1 MDLGCGAKSFL
12 SSGTRSS
19 MVRVFL
25 ISSSNSVSRSSLT
38 GIFILQGGFCN
49 SMTCASAGSDSLC
62 CRESSANNIRQEP
75 AAIFMPRPKPLV
87 LIILDG
93 WGYRAETKA
102 NAIAL
107 ARKPTYDRLLREYPN
122 TLIHTSGPFVGLPE
136 GQMGN
141 SEVGHLNIGAGRIVH
156 MDITRIDL
164 MIQNGEFF
172 SHPVL
177 LAAMKHARVGE
188 RRLHLFGLV
197 SDGGVHSQQAHLY
210 ALLKM
215 AKQQGVDRVFV
226 HAFMDGRDT
235 LPTNGAGYL
244 EQLQQK
250 MREYNSG
257 QIASVS
263 GRYYAMDRDRRW
275 ERISKAYSAM
285 VFADAEGG
293 KQVDPVQ
300 GMKDSY
306 NKGVTDEFVIPFVCT
321 DKNGQ
326 ALATIRDEDACIC
339 FNFRADR
346 VRQITR
352 ALARN
357 SGLNAKGGSDLPGA
371 ADLDATIPRERLPKN
386 LHYVCMTQYDKNFSL
401 PVVIPPES
409 MANILANVMGGLN
422 MRNLRVA
429 ETEKYAHVTYFF
441 NGGVEQPFPGEERV
455 MVQSPKVATYDL
467 KPEMSAA
474 GIADA
479 VVKAAND
486 SAFDVVI
493 VNFANADMV
502 GHSGKLEPTIKAV
515 ETVDACLAQI
525 EKAVRA
531 RGGAMLIT
539 ADHGNAE
546 LMIDPVTGGPH
557 TAHTT
562 NPVPFIVIAEDAS
575 KYSLKPNGS
584 LRDISPTMLGML
596 GINEPGEM
604 TGADLRAFRIP

>member
-1 MDLGCGAKSFL
+1 MS
-12 SSGTRSS
+12 
-19 MVRVFL
+19 
-25 ISSSNSVSRSSLT
+25 
-38 GIFILQGGFCN
+38 
-49 SMTCASAGSDSLC
+49 
-62 CRESSANNIRQEP
+62 
-75 AAIFMPRPKPLV
+75 RPKPLV
-87 LIILDG
+87 LVILDG

-107 ARKPTYDRLLREYPN
+107 ARKPVYDRFLREYPN
-122 TLIHTSGPFVGLPE
+122 TLIQTSGPFVGLPE

-156 MDITRIDL
+156 MDITRIDT
-164 MIQNGEFF
+164 MIQSGAFF
-172 SHPVL
+172 SDPVL
-177 LAAMKHARVGE
+177 LKAMQHARTGG
-188 RRLHLFGLV
+188 RKLHLFGLV
-197 SDGGVHSQQAHLY
+197 SDGGVHSQQAHLH

-257 QIASVS
+257 RIATVN

-275 ERISKAYSAM
+275 ERIAKAFNAM
-285 VFADAEGG
+285 VFGQGEGG
-293 KQVDPVQ
+293 THADPVQ
-300 GMKDSY
+300 GVKESY
-306 NKGVTDEFVIPFVCT
+306 NKDVTDEFIVPFVCT
-321 DKNGQ
+321 DSRGEPVAKI
-326 ALATIRDEDACIC
+326 ADDDACIC

-346 VRQITR
+346 VREITR
-352 ALARN
+352 ALCRN
-357 SGLNAKGGSDLPGA
+357 SGLNAQGGRDLPGA
-371 ADLDATIPRERLPKN
+371 ADLDATIPLDRVPHGLQ
-386 LHYVCMTQYDKNFSL
+386 YVCMTQYDKNFSL

-441 NGGVEQPFPGEERV
+441 NGGVEQPFPGEERIV
-455 MVQSPKVATYDL
+455 VPSQKVATYDL

-474 GIADA
+474 GIADT
-479 VVKAAND
+479 VVKAVNEGT
-486 SAFDVVI
+486 FDVMI

-502 GHSGKLEPTIKAV
+502 GHSGKIEPTVKAV
-515 ETVDACLAQI
+515 ETVDACLGQI

-546 LMIDPVTGGPH
+546 LMVDPQTGGPH

-562 NPVPFIVIAEDAS
+562 NPVPFIVIADDAGR
-575 KYSLKPNGS
+575 YTLKSNGS

-596 GINEPGEM
+596 GVDEPREM
-604 TGADLRAFRIP
+604 TGSDLRVKKIG

>member
-1 MDLGCGAKSFL
+1 
-12 SSGTRSS
+12 
-19 MVRVFL
+19 
-25 ISSSNSVSRSSLT
+25 
-38 GIFILQGGFCN
+38 
-49 SMTCASAGSDSLC
+49 
-62 CRESSANNIRQEP
+62 
-75 AAIFMPRPKPLV
+75 MPRPKPLV
-87 LIILDG
+87 LVILDG

-141 SEVGHLNIGAGRIVH
+141 SEVGHLNMGAGRIVH

-177 LAAMKHARVGE
+177 VEGMKNARASG
-188 RRLHLFGLV
+188 RKLHLFGLL
-197 SDGGVHSQQAHLY
+197 SDGGVHSRQDHLY
-210 ALLKM
+210 ALVKM
-215 AKQQGVDRVFV
+215 AKQQGVDRVFI

-250 MREYNSG
+250 MREYNCG
-257 QIASVS
+257 KIATVS

-275 ERISKAYSAM
+275 ERIDKAYTAM
-285 VFADAEGG
+285 VDGKAEGG
-293 KQVDPVQ
+293 TSTDPVQ
-300 GMKDSY
+300 GMKNSY
-306 NKGVTDEFVIPFVCT
+306 NKDVTDEFVVPFVCT
-321 DKNGQ
+321 DERG
-326 ALATIRDEDACIC
+326 APLTTIGDDDSCIC

-352 ALARN
+352 TLCRN
-357 SGLNAKGGSDLPGA
+357 SGLNEKGGSDLPGA
-371 ADLDATIPRERLPKN
+371 ADLDATIARSRVPKN
-386 LHYVCMTQYDKNFSL
+386 LKYVCMTQYDKNFTL

-441 NGGVEQPFPGEERV
+441 NGGVETPFPGEERV

-474 GIADA
+474 GIAEA

-515 ETVDACLAQI
+515 ETVDACLAEI

-531 RGGAMLIT
+531 KGGAMLIT

-562 NPVPFIVIAEDAS
+562 NPVPFIVIAEDA
-575 KYSLKPNGS
+575 KQYTLKPNGS

-596 GINEPGEM
+596 GITEPKEM
-604 TGADLRAFRIP
+604 TGSDLRAKKS

>member
-1 MDLGCGAKSFL
+1 MA
-12 SSGTRSS
+12 
-19 MVRVFL
+19 
-25 ISSSNSVSRSSLT
+25 SRK
-38 GIFILQGGFCN
+38 
-49 SMTCASAGSDSLC
+49 
-62 CRESSANNIRQEP
+62 
-75 AAIFMPRPKPLV
+75 PKPVV

-164 MIQNGEFF
+164 LIQNGEFF

-177 LAAMKHARVGE
+177 VEAMKHARTGG
-188 RRLHLFGLV
+188 RKLHLFGLV
-197 SDGGVHSQQAHLY
+197 SDGGVHSRQEHLY

-215 AKQQGVDRVFV
+215 AKRQGVDRVFV

-235 LPTNGAGYL
+235 LPTNGVAYL
-244 EQLQQK
+244 QQLQQK

-257 QIASVS
+257 KIASVS

-275 ERISKAYSAM
+275 ERIAKAYSAM
-285 VFADAEGG
+285 VEGKAEGG
-293 KQVDPVQ
+293 FYADPVQ
-300 GMKDSY
+300 GIKDSY
-306 NKGVTDEFVIPFVCT
+306 NKGVTDEFVVPFVCT
-321 DKNGQ
+321 DPEKSNRGE
-326 ALATIRDEDACIC
+326 ALATIGDDDSCIC

-346 VRQITR
+346 VREITR
-352 ALARN
+352 ALCRN
-357 SGLNAKGGSDLPGA
+357 SGLNDKGGSDLPGA
-371 ADLDATIPRERLPKN
+371 PDLDATIPRDRVPKN
-386 LHYVCMTQYDKNFSL
+386 LKYVCMTQYDKNFKL
-401 PVVIPPES
+401 PIVIEPES

-441 NGGVEQPFPGEERV
+441 NGGVEQPFPGEYRV
-455 MVQSPKVATYDL
+455 MIPSPKVATYDL
-467 KPEMSAA
+467 KPEMSAE
-474 GIADA
+474 GIAQA
-479 VVKAAND
+479 VVKATND
-486 SAFDVVI
+486 GTFDVVI

-502 GHSGKLEPTIKAV
+502 GHSGKIEPTIKAV
-515 ETVDACLAQI
+515 ETVDACLGEI
-525 EKAVRA
+525 EKAVRTK
-531 RGGAMLIT
+531 GGAMLIT

-546 LMIDPVTGGPH
+546 MMIDPATGGPH

-562 NPVPFIVIAEDAS
+562 NPVPFIVIAEDA
-575 KYSLKPNGS
+575 KQYTLKPDGS

-596 GINEPGEM
+596 GIDEPKEM
-604 TGADLRAFRIP
+604 TGSDLRVKQS

>member
-1 MDLGCGAKSFL
+1 M
-12 SSGTRSS
+12 
-19 MVRVFL
+19 
-25 ISSSNSVSRSSLT
+25 
-38 GIFILQGGFCN
+38 
-49 SMTCASAGSDSLC
+49 
-62 CRESSANNIRQEP
+62 
-75 AAIFMPRPKPLV
+75 RPKPLV

-93 WGYRAETKA
+93 WGYSPQSEA

-164 MIQNGEFF
+164 MIQNGDFF
-172 SHPVL
+172 SQPTL
-177 LAAMKHARVGE
+177 IAAMKHARSGG

-197 SDGGVHSQQAHLY
+197 SDGGVHSQQEHLY

-215 AKQQGVDRVFV
+215 TKQQGVERVFV
-226 HAFMDGRDT
+226 HCFMDGRDT
-235 LPTNGAGYL
+235 LPTNGVGYL
-244 EQLQQK
+244 QQLQQR

-257 QIASVS
+257 QIASIN

-275 ERISKAYSAM
+275 ERILKAFNAM
-285 VFADAEGG
+285 VFGDGEGG
-293 KQVDPVQ
+293 KYVDPVQ
-300 GMKDSY
+300 GVKDSY
-306 NKGVTDEFVIPFVCT
+306 NKGVTDEFVVPFVCV
-321 DKNGQ
+321 DNKG
-326 ALATIRDEDACIC
+326 APLANIRNEDACIC

-352 ALARN
+352 ALARS
-357 SGLNAKGGSDLPGA
+357 SGLNPEEGRDLPGGE
-371 ADLDATIPRERLPKN
+371 DLDRLIPRDRAPKN
-386 LHYVCMTQYDKNFSL
+386 LHYVCMTRYDKNFTL

-409 MANILANVMGGLN
+409 IANILANVMGDEHL
-422 MRNLRVA
+422 RNLRVA

-441 NGGVEQPFPGEERV
+441 NGGVEQPFPGEDRV
-455 MVQSPKVATYDL
+455 LVPSPKVATYDL

-474 GIADA
+474 GIAQA
-479 VVKAAND
+479 VVGAVEEGT
-486 SAFDVVI
+486 FDVLV

-502 GHSGKLEPTIKAV
+502 GHSGKIEPTIKAV
-515 ETVDACLAQI
+515 ETVDTCLGEI

-531 RGGAMLIT
+531 KGGALLIT

-546 LMIDPVTGGPH
+546 MMIDPATGGPH

-562 NPVPFIVIAEDAS
+562 NPVPFIVVSENAQQFT
-575 KYSLKPNGS
+575 LKPNGS
-584 LRDISPTMLGML
+584 LRDISPTLLGML
-596 GINEPGEM
+596 GLPEPKEM
-604 TGADLRAFRIP
+604 TGQDLREAKIGSSRMG

>member
-1 MDLGCGAKSFL
+1 
-12 SSGTRSS
+12 
-19 MVRVFL
+19 
-25 ISSSNSVSRSSLT
+25 
-38 GIFILQGGFCN
+38 
-49 SMTCASAGSDSLC
+49 MT
-62 CRESSANNIRQEP
+62 
-75 AAIFMPRPKPLV
+75 RPKPLV

-93 WGYRAETKA
+93 WGYRAEQKA

-122 TLIHTSGPFVGLPE
+122 TLIHTSGHYVGLPD

-141 SEVGHLNIGAGRIVH
+141 SEVGHLNIGAGRVVH

-164 MIQNGEFF
+164 MIQNGDFF
-172 SHPVL
+172 KNPTL
-177 LAAMKHARVGE
+177 LSAMNHARIGG
-188 RRLHLFGLV
+188 RQLHLFGLV

-215 AKQQGVDRVFV
+215 AKENNVERVFV
-226 HAFMDGRDT
+226 HPFMDGRDT

-257 QIASVS
+257 KIATVS

-275 ERISKAYSAM
+275 ERIAKAFNVM
-285 VFADAEGG
+285 VTGNGEAAKHADPIKG
-293 KQVDPVQ
+293 V
-300 GMKDSY
+300 KDSY
-306 NKGVTDEFVIPFVCT
+306 NRGVTDEFIIPFVCT
-321 DKNGQ
+321 NARGEP
-326 ALATIRDEDACIC
+326 LATIRDDDACIA

-346 VRQITR
+346 MRQITR

-357 SGLNAKGGSDLPGA
+357 SGLSPQDGADLPDA
-371 ADLDATIPRERLPKN
+371 AGLDATIPRERVPKN
-386 LHYVCMTQYDKNFSL
+386 LKYICMTQYDKQFTL
-401 PVVIPPES
+401 PYVIPPES
-409 MANILANVMGGLN
+409 LTNILANVMANLEL
-422 MRNLRVA
+422 RNLRVA

-441 NGGVEQPFPGEERV
+441 NGGVEKPFPGEERV
-455 MVQSPKVATYDL
+455 LVPSPKVATYDL

-479 VVKAAND
+479 VVKAVGQN
-486 SAFDVVI
+486 SFDVIV

-502 GHSGKLEPTIKAV
+502 GHSGKIEPTVKAV

-525 EKAVRA
+525 ESAVRQH
-531 RGGAMLIT
+531 GGAMLIT

-546 LMIDPVTGGPH
+546 MMIDPATGGPH

-562 NPVPFIVIAEDAS
+562 NPVPLIALSEDHQRFQ
-575 KYSLKPNGS
+575 LRPGGS
-584 LRDISPTMLGML
+584 LQDISPTLLGLL
-596 GINEPGEM
+596 GIPQPKEM
-604 TGADLRAFRIP
+604 TGHDLRTPVK

>member
-1 MDLGCGAKSFL
+1 M
-12 SSGTRSS
+12 TR
-19 MVRVFL
+19 L
-25 ISSSNSVSRSSLT
+25 
-38 GIFILQGGFCN
+38 
-49 SMTCASAGSDSLC
+49 
-62 CRESSANNIRQEP
+62 
-75 AAIFMPRPKPLV
+75 KPLI

-188 RRLHLFGLV
+188 RRLHLFGLL

-215 AKQQGVDRVFV
+215 AKQNGVERVFV

-257 QIASVS
+257 QIATVN

-275 ERISKAYSAM
+275 ERITKAYNAM
-285 VFADAEGG
+285 VFGDGEGG
-293 KQVDPVQ
+293 QFPDPVQ
-300 GMKDSY
+300 GMKNSY
-306 NKGVTDEFVIPFVCT
+306 NNGVTDEFVVPFVCT

-326 ALATIRDEDACIC
+326 PLAAIRDDDACVC

-357 SGLNAKGGSDLPGA
+357 SGLNAQGGSDLPGA
-371 ADLDATIPRERLPKN
+371 ADLDATIPRDRVPKN

-409 MANILANVMGGLN
+409 MANILANVMGNRN

-441 NGGVEQPFPGEERV
+441 NGGVEQPFPGEERL

-479 VVKAAND
+479 VVKATED
-486 SAFDVVI
+486 GTFDVII

-502 GHSGKLEPTIKAV
+502 GHSGKIEPTVKAV
-515 ETVDACLAQI
+515 ETVDACLGRI
-525 EKAVRA
+525 ETAVRA
-531 RGGAMLIT
+531 KGGAMLIT

-546 LMIDPVTGGPH
+546 MMIDPATGGPH

-562 NPVPFIVIAEDAS
+562 NPVPFIVVAENARQFT
-575 KYSLKPNGS
+575 LKPNGS

-596 GINEPGEM
+596 QVDEPKEM
-604 TGADLRAFRIP
+604 TGHDLRAFLKNDQKR

>member
-1 MDLGCGAKSFL
+1 MH
-12 SSGTRSS
+12 
-19 MVRVFL
+19 
-25 ISSSNSVSRSSLT
+25 
-38 GIFILQGGFCN
+38 
-49 SMTCASAGSDSLC
+49 
-62 CRESSANNIRQEP
+62 
-75 AAIFMPRPKPLV
+75 RPKPLV

-156 MDITRIDL
+156 MDITRIDQ

-177 LAAMKHARVGE
+177 MAAMKHAREGE
-188 RRLHLFGLV
+188 RRLHLFGLL

-215 AKQQGVDRVFV
+215 AKQNGVERVFV
-226 HAFMDGRDT
+226 HPFMDGRDT
-235 LPTNGAGYL
+235 LPTNGSGYL

-257 QIASVS
+257 KIASVS

-275 ERISKAYSAM
+275 ERIAKAYNAM

-293 KQVDPVQ
+293 KYADPVQ
-300 GMKDSY
+300 AMKDSY
-306 NKGVTDEFVIPFVCT
+306 NKDVTDEFVIPFVCT
-321 DKNGQ
+321 DNSGQ
-326 ALATIRDEDACIC
+326 PLATIRDDDACIC

-346 VRQITR
+346 ARQITR

-357 SGLNAKGGSDLPGA
+357 SGLNEKGGSDLPGA
-371 ADLDATIPRERLPKN
+371 ADLDATIPRDRVPKN

-441 NGGVEQPFPGEERV
+441 NGGVEQPFPGEERL

-479 VVKAAND
+479 VIKATED
-486 SAFDVVI
+486 GTFDVVI

-502 GHSGKLEPTIKAV
+502 GHSGKIEPTVKAV
-515 ETVDACLAQI
+515 ETVDACLGRI
-525 EKAVRA
+525 ETAIRA
-531 RGGAMLIT
+531 KGGAMLIT

-546 LMIDPVTGGPH
+546 MMIDPATGGPH

-562 NPVPFIVIAEDAS
+562 NPVPFIVIAENA
-575 KYSLKPNGS
+575 KEFTLKPNGS

-596 GINEPGEM
+596 GIDEPKEM
-604 TGADLRAFRIP
+604 TGTDLRSLLKNGHRSDVVK

>member
-1 MDLGCGAKSFL
+1 M
-12 SSGTRSS
+12 
-19 MVRVFL
+19 
-25 ISSSNSVSRSSLT
+25 N
-38 GIFILQGGFCN
+38 
-49 SMTCASAGSDSLC
+49 
-62 CRESSANNIRQEP
+62 P
-75 AAIFMPRPKPLV
+75 PKPLI

-164 MIQNGEFF
+164 MIQSGELF
-172 SHPVL
+172 SDPVL
-177 LAAMKHARVGE
+177 LEAMKHARTGE

-215 AKQQGVDRVFV
+215 AKQQGLERVFV

-250 MREYNSG
+250 LREYNCG
-257 QIASVS
+257 KIATVN

-275 ERISKAYSAM
+275 ERIAKAYNTM
-285 VFADAEGG
+285 VFGDAEGG
-293 KQVDPVQ
+293 RYADPVQ
-300 GMKDSY
+300 GMKESY

-321 DKNGQ
+321 DSRGQ
-326 ALATIRDEDACIC
+326 AVATIRDADSCIC

-357 SGLNAKGGSDLPGA
+357 SGLNPTGGSDLPGA
-371 ADLDATIPRERLPKN
+371 EDLDATIPRDRVPKN

-409 MANILANVMGGLN
+409 MANILANVMGGMSL
-422 MRNLRVA
+422 RNLRVA

-441 NGGVEQPFPGEERV
+441 NGGVEKPFPGEDRV
-455 MVQSPKVATYDL
+455 LVQSPKVATYDL

-479 VVKAAND
+479 VVKATED
-486 SAFDVVI
+486 GTFDVMI

-502 GHSGKLEPTIKAV
+502 GHSGKIEPTIKAV
-515 ETVDACLAQI
+515 ETVDACLERI

-531 RGGAMLIT
+531 KGGAMLIT

-546 LMIDPVTGGPH
+546 MMIDPATGGPH

-562 NPVPFIVIAEDAS
+562 NPVPFIVVSENA
-575 KYSLKPNGS
+575 KQFTLKPNGS
-584 LRDISPTMLGML
+584 LRDISPTILGML
-596 GINEPGEM
+596 GVDEPKEM
-604 TGADLRAFRIP
+604 TGADLRIFAKTSR